1 MNIASSLEASIKSVF
16 NIESEL
22 QEGHG
27 GIFEIAIDG
36 RRIYTNRNECSVFPD
51 PKEIFQ
57 TIIERGGVPVE
68 GGLASDTGTLSMEG
82 LSCPLPS
89 APQSGQGLQA
99 CDCSSGNDALNSPG
113 CCGPS
118 VTQLQPLG
126 SLDAKPGKDGN
137 NCC

>member
-1 MNIASSLEASIKSVF
+1 MASSLAASIKSVF

-36 RRIYTNRNECSVFPD
+36 QCIYTNRSECSVFPD

-57 TIIERGGVPVE
+57 TIIERGGVAVKD
-68 GGLASDTGTLSMEG
+68 GLKSDMGTLSMEG
-82 LSCPLPS
+82 LSCSLPS
-89 APQSGQGLQA
+89 ASQSGQEIQD
-99 CDCSSGNDALNSPG
+99 CDCSSGNDALNSSG

-126 SLDAKPGKDGN
+126 SLDAKPGKHEN
-137 NCC
+137 HCC